1 MLSLPLLESLIFHSL
16 QIKAH
21 CDTLGHEHVSVFLRS
36 AAHILIVGD
45 TADWRL

>member
-1 MLSLPLLESLIFHSL
+1 MLSLPLSKSLIFHSL

-21 CDTLGHEHVSVFLRS
+21 CYTVGHEHVCVFLRS

-45 TADWRL
+45 TADWML